1 MDRVGLGFDSHRFA
15 PGRPLMLAGVHVEH
29 DLGLAGHSDGDAPLH
44 ALIDAMLGAA
54 GLDDIGEMFPDTD
67 PAWANA
73 DSDVMVTEVVSEL
86 ARLGLIVINSDLT
99 IITEAPKLTAHKQ
112 AMRERVADLL
122 GTDTSNVS
130 VKAKTAEG
138 LGPIGAGEGL
148 VALAVVM
155 LEDTTA

>member
-1 MDRVGLGFDSHRFA
+1 
-15 PGRPLMLAGVHVEH
+15 MLAGIHVEH

-67 PAWANA
+67 PAWANV

-86 ARLGLIVINSDLT
+86 ARLGLIVINSDVT

-122 GTDTSNVS
+122 GTDTTNVS

-138 LGPIGAGEGL
+138 MGPIGAGEGL
-148 VALAVVM
+148 VAFVVVL
-155 LEDTTA
+155 LEDTAA

>member
-1 MDRVGLGFDSHRFA
+1 
-15 PGRPLMLAGVHVEH
+15 MLAGVHVEH

-67 PAWANA
+67 PAWADA

-86 ARLGLIVINSDLT
+86 ARLGLIVINSDVT

-138 LGPIGAGEGL
+138 MGPIGAGEGL
-148 VALAVVM
+148 VAFAVVLM
-155 LEDTTA
+155 EDTTA

>member
-1 MDRVGLGFDSHRFA
+1 
-15 PGRPLMLAGVHVEH
+15 MLAGVHVEH
-29 DLGLAGHSDGDAPLH
+29 NLGLAGHSDGDAPLH

-54 GLDDIGEMFPDTD
+54 GLDDIGDMFPDTD
-67 PAWANA
+67 PAWDNV

-86 ARLGLIVINSDLT
+86 ARMGLIVINSDVT

-122 GTDTSNVS
+122 GTDTTNVS

-138 LGPIGAGEGL
+138 MGPIGTGEGL
-148 VALAVVM
+148 VALAVVL
-155 LEDTTA
+155 LEDTAA